1 MLMWGSVLEVLENVS
16 EDGTDGEKKTIASR
30 LITKME
36 SFEFVF
42 ILHLMIRVLGV
53 TQELSQCLQRKKQ
66 NIVRANRID
75 WFSDEK
81 YECHEGKRLG

>member
-1 MLMWGSVLEVLENVS
+1 MWGCVLEVLENVS
-16 EDGTDGEKKTIASR
+16 EDGTDWEKKTIASG

-53 TQELSQCLQRKKQ
+53 TQELSQCLQRKKSEHCPC
-66 NIVRANRID
+66 NRID

-81 YECHEGKRLG
+81 YECHEGKLLG